1 MPDNEP
7 NSLHNDA
14 HIILENLGACDKDGN
29 GGNMM
34 RMSHTRY
41 GALGDVQRLELSS
54 GRWSDLPP
62 LKPVNRHH
70 PLHHHHQHHY
80 HYCLHH
86 HHDDDDDDDQVRAQH
101 GCALVELM
109 GESGMLVVGG
119 DSGGT
124 RLNDVRFVY
133 IYSKYKNPGFW
144 WWSNYIGI
152 GHTYFHWFGLQKKTA
167 NDSI

>member
-1 MPDNEP
+1 
-7 NSLHNDA
+7 
-14 HIILENLGACDKDGN
+14 
-29 GGNMM
+29 
-34 RMSHTRY
+34 
-41 GALGDVQRLELSS
+41 
-54 GRWSDLPP
+54 
-62 LKPVNRHH
+62 
-70 PLHHHHQHHY
+70 
-80 HYCLHH
+80 
-86 HHDDDDDDDQVRAQH
+86 
-101 GCALVELM
+101 
-109 GESGMLVVGG
+109 MLVVGG